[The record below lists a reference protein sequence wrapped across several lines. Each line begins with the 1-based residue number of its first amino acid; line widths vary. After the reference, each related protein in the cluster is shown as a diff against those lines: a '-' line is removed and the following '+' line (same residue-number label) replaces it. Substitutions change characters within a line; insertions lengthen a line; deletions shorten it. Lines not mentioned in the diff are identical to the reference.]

1 MTHRGR
7 VTQNVTLRGI
17 AQHSAMPRPVGHRG
31 RPRAIGRA
39 VGPQVAVSGGD
50 GSGYGRWVVVAESFG
65 ALLRRHR
72 IAAVLTQEALAERAG
87 ISATGVAALE
97 AGRRS
102 APRSSTIALL
112 LGAFDLTDEERA
124 ALVTAAGSTGRD
136 PSIRPPTD
144 GGASQ
149 PAASPARRVTGNFPG
164 LVGRFD
170 FVDRPRE
177 VGRLRAAWSN
187 RVRVV
192 LVHGEAGAGKTRLVS
207 EFVASVAADPMILWG
222 RCTIDRLGAY
232 EPFVE
237 PVRCVVRQSST
248 NAPIDGEL
256 ARLVPALP
264 DGCSWA
270 ASPVRADPGVERRLL
285 FEAVE
290 ALLSTLGPTLLV
302 LDDFHWADAASLSLL
317 AYLGASALL
326 GDVVIVATV
335 RSNDLSAVQAG
346 ALAELRRTVRVER
359 IDLDGLQGD
368 ALTSLVERVA
378 GEPVSASFA
387 ATIAQATDGNP
398 LFVEELTEHLLAQAN
413 SGGPKATVPR
423 SLLETLTGRVDSLSL
438 DAQALLRAGAV
449 LGRQFEVDLAGQ
461 LARLDGDRLL
471 AACDD
476 ALLSTLVDEVSAVRF
491 SFSHALV
498 QSAVYETTS
507 ARRRLAWHRGAARH
521 LELRIGDATAPDAT
535 IFDIARHWTFVA
547 ASDASAESAA
557 ARWAMRSGDAAA
569 AAADIDEAIQRYGQA
584 AELWSQGTRE
594 HADTLIRLGRML
606 SALGRTDEA
615 DERFRAARHLADGLG
630 DRALYARAAIGLA
643 ATVRYGRSDPER
655 IDALDRSLR
664 DLAPEETA
672 LRTTAAAMLKRQ
684 LGFDLSEGAYDRRQD
699 AARVVFEAVSASCLE
714 PELLLS
720 LGAARDSIVVD
731 DPVILEGLSRQIVA
745 AASSPRDL
753 AVLANAWYARA
764 WAALEL
770 SDRAGWD
777 ESVAAFNVVSG
788 ELRLPYE
795 LALAATMATTTALI
809 EGRYPEAEVFSQQAL
824 ELATVGGDPNARA
837 VHLTGAVLRGVDL
850 GHAEQMVGVMEAMHD
865 ELAEVPTFMAGL
877 TMTAALAG
885 DLNLAKRLFGT
896 QAAHGFHRVRR
907 DLEWLPV
914 IGFYA
919 HACSVVGDTT
929 HAAQLYE
936 LLAASP
942 ASGIRVG
949 PLAGWWGPTD
959 FHLGALCRVLGR
971 NGEASARLHSAIAVC
986 EQMSAHPWLARCQT
1000 ELARI
1005 EQ

>member
-1 MTHRGR
+1 VEATEGERHLTG
-7 VTQNVTLRGI
+7 Q
-17 AQHSAMPRPVGHRG
+17 SS
-31 RPRAIGRA
+31 
-39 VGPQVAVSGGD
+39 QVAVF
-50 GSGYGRWVVVAESFG
+50 GRAGNRRESAVVTGESFG

-112 LGAFDLTDEERA
+112 LNALDLTDAEQSVLVLA
-124 ALVTAAGSTGRD
+124 ASSALRD
-136 PSIRPPTD
+136 APE
-144 GGASQ
+144 GGAVARGDV
-149 PAASPARRVTGNFPG
+149 AAPQHRVTGNFPG
-164 LVGRFD
+164 VVGRFD
-170 FVDRPRE
+170 FVDRPVE
-177 VGRLRAAWSN
+177 VDKLAAAWLH
-187 RVRVV
+187 RMRVV

-207 EFVASVAADPMILWG
+207 EFAASLASDAMVLWG
-222 RCTIDRLGAY
+222 RCTTDRLGAY

-237 PVRCVVRQSST
+237 PVRCVVRQVPGET
-248 NAPIDGEL
+248 PIDSEL

-264 DGCSWA
+264 DGRRWET
-270 ASPVRADPGVERRLL
+270 SPVRADPGVERRLL

-317 AYLGASALL
+317 AHLGASAVL

-335 RSNDLSAVQAG
+335 RSNDLSVAQAG

-359 IDLDGLQGD
+359 IDLGGLPGD
-368 ALTSLVERVA
+368 SVTSLVERVA
-378 GEPVSASFA
+378 GERVSASFA

-413 SGGPKATVPR
+413 TDEAPKVSVPR
-423 SLLETLTGRVDSLSL
+423 SLLETLTGRIDSLSA

-449 LGRQFEVDLAGQ
+449 LGRVFEVDVAGQ
-461 LARLDGDRLL
+461 LAGLEGDRLL

-476 ALLSTLVDEVSAVRF
+476 ALLSTLVDEASAVRF
-491 SFSHALV
+491 TFSHALV

-507 ARRRLAWHRGAARH
+507 ARRRLEWHRSAARF
-521 LELRIGDATAPDAT
+521 LESRIGDTTPPDAT
-535 IFDIARHWTFVA
+535 VFAIARHWTLVA
-547 ASDASAESAA
+547 ASDANAESAA

-584 AELWSQGTRE
+584 VDLWSHGTRE

-606 SALGRTDEA
+606 SALGRTSEA

-630 DRALYARAAIGLA
+630 DTALYARAAIGLA

-664 DLAPEETA
+664 ELPPEQTA

-684 LGFDLSEGAYDRRQD
+684 LGFDQSEGAYERRQA
-699 AARVVFEAVSASCLE
+699 AARVVFEAVSAPQLE
-714 PELLLS
+714 PELLLA

-731 DPVILEGLSRQIVA
+731 DPVILESLSCQIIA
-745 AASSPRDL
+745 AASAPRDL
-753 AVLANAWYARA
+753 AVLANACYARA

-777 ESVAAFNVVSG
+777 ESVAAFENVSG
-788 ELRLPYE
+788 ELKLPYE

-809 EGRYPEAEVFSQQAL
+809 EGRYAEAEVSAQQAL
-824 ELATVGGDPNARA
+824 ELGIAGGDANARA
-837 VHLTGAVLRGVDL
+837 VYLTGAVLRGVEL
-850 GHAEQMVGVMEAMHD
+850 GQADQMVGAMHAMYD

-885 DLNLAKRLFGT
+885 DLTLAGRLFAER
-896 QAAHGFHRVRR
+896 AATRFDRVRR

-919 HACSVVGDTT
+919 HTCAILNDEVQARVLYDLLSV
-929 HAAQLYE
+929 
-936 LLAASP
+936 SP

-959 FHLGALCRVLGR
+959 YHLGALCRVLGR
-971 NGEASARLHSAIAVC
+971 YDEARVRMHSAIAIC
-986 EQMSAHPWLARCQT
+986 ERMSAQPWRARCQR

-1005 EQ
+1005 PD